1 MKNKYLS
8 LLFAS
13 FLIVSGCETI
23 GGHPHHLTHHLM
35 NTVTLNK
42 PTCKAIFRM
51 KLETEYTL
59 KQINITFHLHQHS
72 L

>member
-23 GGHPHHLTHHLM
+23 GGSSSSSDSPSYEYGDSKQANLQGYY
-35 NTVTLNK
+35 K
-42 PTCKAIFRM
+42 M
-51 KLETEYTL
+51 KLVTEFTL
-59 KQINITFHLHQHS
+59 KQINIIFHLLLH
-72 L
+72 LL